1 MLSRPVNGMQQ
12 ISQDFKKDFVGLVEV
27 RDELNE
33 QIDRMM
39 DSYYLTKNKHQET
52 ILEIE
57 SLVKSLMNFSETNPG
72 YSQEINDIITNIAQV
87 ECSVSDA
94 KGIDEI
100 PQLIERSQNLE
111 EELTNKINILLGEA
125 SERQKI
131 IERVKVLVSENAE
144 IKQYDV

>member
-1 MLSRPVNGMQQ
+1 
-12 ISQDFKKDFVGLVEV
+12 
-27 RDELNE
+27 
-33 QIDRMM
+33 MM

-57 SLVKSLMNFSETNPG
+57 SLVKSLMNFPETNPG

-100 PQLIERSQNLE
+100 PQLIEGSQNLE

-125 SERQKI
+125 SERQKLLNGKSCF
-131 IERVKVLVSENAE
+131 RKR
-144 IKQYDV
+144 

>member
-1 MLSRPVNGMQQ
+1 
-12 ISQDFKKDFVGLVEV
+12 
-27 RDELNE
+27 
-33 QIDRMM
+33 
-39 DSYYLTKNKHQET
+39 
-52 ILEIE
+52 
-57 SLVKSLMNFSETNPG
+57 MNFSETNPG
-72 YSQEINDIITNIAQV
+72 FLQEINDIITNIAQV
-87 ECSVSDA
+87 EYSVSDA